1 MSSHS
6 VHLIGREEEEE
17 EEEFRQMEMVSTRH
31 EARSPLTRPSSVLET
46 LLTGLDRKPNDLALS
61 QANIAIGQTEIVSR
75 QVGQSAE
82 LSGVIERL
90 ERVETSIHGIV
101 RGSPNPGL

>member
-46 LLTGLDRKPNDLALS
+46 LLTGLDRNLNDLALS
-61 QANIAIGQTEIVSR
+61 QANIAIGQKEIV
-75 QVGQSAE
+75 
-82 LSGVIERL
+82 
-90 ERVETSIHGIV
+90 
-101 RGSPNPGL
+101 